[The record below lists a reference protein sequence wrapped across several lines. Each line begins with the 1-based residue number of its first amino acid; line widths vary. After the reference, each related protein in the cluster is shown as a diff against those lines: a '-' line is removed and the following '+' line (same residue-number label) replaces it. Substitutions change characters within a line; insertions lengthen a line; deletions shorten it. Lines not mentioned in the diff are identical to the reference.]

1 MVWLAVCVVWCGGAC
16 SMADVRV
23 RCVCVCGLRVWAGDS
38 GAEEEE
44 EDEESGVYRS
54 LRVTVLG
61 GLMHALTYQWL
72 KLCWLCVCVQV
83 MVRVIVTQMARCLH
97 RS

>member
-1 MVWLAVCVVWCGGAC
+1 MYGLSVCVGG
-16 SMADVRV
+16 
-23 RCVCVCGLRVWAGDS
+23 S
-38 GAEEEE
+38 GAEEEEE

-72 KLCWLCVCVQV
+72 MLCWLLCVQV
-83 MVRVIVTQMARCLH
+83 MGTQMARCMH